1 MGVTAKAARTTLLVV
16 DDDEGVLGFVCRL
29 LEQDGHTVIR
39 AHDGAEALTL
49 ARQHSQDIRVLVTD
63 IRMPGLSG
71 RELAAAVVRAH
82 PHVRIIYMTGFTEE
96 HFERGTVALRKP
108 FRPDALRA
116 AVTRSSRRLSAARTG
131 SAAGATLSDG
141 D

>member
-1 MGVTAKAARTTLLVV
+1 MRATRTAARTTLLVA

-39 AHDGAEALTL
+39 ARDGSEALTL
-49 ARQHSQDIRVLVTD
+49 ARKHGQDIRVLLTD
-63 IRMPGLSG
+63 IRMPGLGG

-82 PHVRIIYMTGFTEE
+82 PHIRIIYMTGFSEE
-96 HFERGTVALRKP
+96 QFERGTVALRKP

-116 AVTRSSRRLSAARTG
+116 AVTRSRARRHR
-131 SAAGATLSDG
+131 
-141 D
+141 

>member
-1 MGVTAKAARTTLLVV
+1 MTLGATQTAARTTLLVA
-16 DDDEGVLGFVCRL
+16 DDDEGVLAFVCRL

-49 ARQHSQDIRVLVTD
+49 ARQHGKDICVLLTD
-63 IRMPGLSG
+63 IRMPGLGG

-82 PHVRIIYMTGFTEE
+82 PHIRIIYMTGFADEQ
-96 HFERGTVALRKP
+96 FERGTVALRKP

-116 AVTRSSRRLSAARTG
+116 AVTRSSKRCRR
-131 SAAGATLSDG
+131 
-141 D
+141 